1 MVANHLNP
9 YANSPATLMVVNYP
23 TRGLITISYQ
33 HGHQPSPTHQVPHS
47 SGHQCPAWW
56 HLPNLSLTTFLALIT
71 SPIVYLLLYSISP
84 RLSHPVTNTHL
95 TALPFSRLPNHLH
108 LFSNDKHTRT
118 RCRSQIS
125 STPIISAPS
134 LVINISQPDHPP
146 AIPWSRSPTA
156 PLQPARFF
164 DSKK

>member
-33 HGHQPSPTHQVPHS
+33 HVHQPSPTHQVPHS
-47 SGHQCPAWW
+47 SGHPCPAWL

-71 SPIVYLLLYSISP
+71 SPIVYLILYSISS
-84 RLSHPVTNTHL
+84 RLSHPFTNTHL

-118 RCRSQIS
+118 RSWSPIL
-125 STPIISAPS
+125 STPITSASS
-134 LVINISQPDHPP
+134 LVINLSRPDHPS
-146 AIPWSRSPTA
+146 AIPWSQSPT
-156 PLQPARFF
+156 PTLQQARFF
-164 DSKK
+164 DSR